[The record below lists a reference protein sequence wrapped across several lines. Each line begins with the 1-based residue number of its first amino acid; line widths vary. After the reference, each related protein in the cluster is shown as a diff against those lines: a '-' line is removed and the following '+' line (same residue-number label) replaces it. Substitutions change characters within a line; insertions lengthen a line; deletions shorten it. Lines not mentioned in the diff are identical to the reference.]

1 LERVRLEVKH
11 LIERE
16 FITLIELSPRWHGGR
31 LTVGQV
37 RLGVHSIRIEILGS
51 IPEQESLWLEFCDL
65 SGWLLA
71 GIERVGWLAAL
82 EPGDMQ
88 LVSQALAGLY
98 KMSGVDLV
106 REQIQSQIGAD
117 THFDLCEAGLV
128 LWTAGDSARRVVYS
142 LRGPD
147 PLVPHAIE
155 PGSIAFGPVLQQ
167 QKIMF
172 SKNEISWS
180 RWLETWSL
188 AEGPADVP
196 SAAGAEI
203 LIGPALGAPVDIESQ
218 SPGAAL
224 EPGAQ

>member
-1 LERVRLEVKH
+1 VKH

-16 FITLIELSPRWHGGR
+16 FITLIEFSPRWHGGR
-31 LTVGQV
+31 LRVGEV
-37 RLGVHSIRIEILGS
+37 RLGVHSIRIEVLGS
-51 IPEQESLWLEFCDL
+51 IAEQESLWLEFSDL

-71 GIERVGWLAAL
+71 GIERLGWLAAL
-82 EPGDMQ
+82 EPGDIQ

-128 LWTAGDSARRVVYS
+128 LWPVGDPARRVVYR
-142 LRGPD
+142 LRDSD

-167 QKIMF
+167 QKLMF
-172 SKNEISWS
+172 GKNEISWS

-188 AEGPADVP
+188 ADVPADV
-196 SAAGAEI
+196 SAAADADI
-203 LIGPALGAPVDIESQ
+203 LIGPALGAPVDIESPA
-218 SPGAAL
+218 PGAAL